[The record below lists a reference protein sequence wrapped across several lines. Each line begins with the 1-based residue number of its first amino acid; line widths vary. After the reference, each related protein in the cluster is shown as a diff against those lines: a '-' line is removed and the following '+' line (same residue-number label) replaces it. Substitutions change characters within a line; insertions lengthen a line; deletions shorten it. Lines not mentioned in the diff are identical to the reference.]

1 MKIKTAVFAVALLL
15 LLCLIACG
23 GALKESSVQGKVLS
37 GSKVSTFRIE
47 VFSDMQCPACRTLFI
62 ETLKPLM
69 EDYEDRVSV
78 VYYDFPLSNH
88 KYAHPA
94 AQYASAAAKL
104 GRRQLLSV
112 FEAIYKDQAY
122 WTRDGNLEDAV
133 SKALSAD
140 DFAKIR
146 QILQD
151 PDSLAEI
158 NATIA
163 KELQMGRQKDIRS
176 TPTMFIS
183 NGVKEQK
190 VEGTLPYLALK
201 QFLK

>member
-1 MKIKTAVFAVALLL
+1 MKIKPAAFAVALLL
-15 LLCLIACG
+15 PLCLTACG
-23 GALKESSVQGKVLS
+23 GARKESSDQGKVLS
-37 GSKVSTFRIE
+37 GSKDSTVRIE
-47 VFSDMQCPACRTLFI
+47 VFSDMQCPACRALFI

-69 EDYEDRVSV
+69 EDYEDKVSV

-94 AQYASAAAKL
+94 AQYVTAAAKL

-112 FEAIYKDQAY
+112 FDAIYKDQAY
-122 WTRDGNLEDAV
+122 WGRDGNLEDAV
-133 SKALSAD
+133 AKALSAD
-140 DFAKIR
+140 DFTKIR

-151 PDSLAEI
+151 SDSLAEI

-183 NGVKEQK
+183 NGGREQR
-190 VEGTLPYLALK
+190 VEGKLPYMALK